1 MSHFYYL
8 CPVIPGLTGDL
19 TRNRRAV
26 PDSTMKILID
36 NGHGIQT
43 KGKRS
48 PDGTLLEYAYTREL
62 ARQIVATLK
71 ARGYD
76 SELLVPE
83 DDDIPLE
90 ERVRRINKIC
100 LTYEP
105 SCPAHRHGRLRPAI
119 SPSSPAPTGDLLP
132 NVILISI
139 HVNAA
144 GDGTKWMNATGWSCY
159 TCKGQTESD
168 RLADCLYKA
177 AEQILKSQTI
187 RTDYARDG
195 DPDWE
200 ENFYILRHSL
210 CPAVLVECFFMDNKN
225 DQKYLLSNSG
235 RESIIDIIVR
245 GVLYFTNLW
254 QKKSTGSILY
264 LL

>member
-1 MSHFYYL
+1 M
-8 CPVIPGLTGDL
+8 PGPTGHL
-19 TRNRRAV
+19 QGNPRAV

-48 PDGTLLEYAYTREL
+48 PDGKLLEYAYTRDL
-62 ARQIVATLK
+62 ARQIVKILQS
-71 ARGYD
+71 RGYD

-83 DDDIPLE
+83 DNDIPLS
-90 ERVRRINKIC
+90 ERVRRTN
-100 LTYEP
+100 
-105 SCPAHRHGRLRPAI
+105 AHCQALGK
-119 SPSSPAPTGDLLP
+119 S
-132 NVILISI
+132 NVILISLHI
-139 HVNAA
+139 NAA
-144 GDGTKWMNATGWSCY
+144 GNGSKWMNATGWSCY

-177 AEQILKSQTI
+177 AEQILENQVI

-210 CPAVLVECFFMDNKN
+210 CPAVLVEQFFMDNKKDLAYLISDEGKRN
-225 DQKYLLSNSG
+225 LIDVIVSGVNMLHTQKFQDF
-235 RESIIDIIVR
+235 IKI
-245 GVLYFTNLW
+245 
-254 QKKSTGSILY
+254 
-264 LL
+264 

>member
-1 MSHFYYL
+1 
-8 CPVIPGLTGDL
+8 
-19 TRNRRAV
+19 
-26 PDSTMKILID
+26 MKILID

-48 PDGTLLEYAYTREL
+48 PDGTLLEYSYTRDL
-62 ARQIVATLK
+62 ARQVVKILK
-71 ARGYD
+71 SRGYD

-83 DDDIPLE
+83 DDDISLE

-105 SCPAHRHGRLRPAI
+105 S
-119 SPSSPAPTGDLLP
+119 SPAPTGDLMP

-177 AEQILKSQTI
+177 AEQILKNQVI

-210 CPAVLVECFFMDNKN
+210 CPAVLTENFFMDSLYDRDFLLNEAGKQAIV
-225 DQKYLLSNSG
+225 DTHIEGIIKYIEPN
-235 RESIIDIIVR
+235 
-245 GVLYFTNLW
+245 
-254 QKKSTGSILY
+254 
-264 LL
+264 

>member
-1 MSHFYYL
+1 MYLGGPVAPICTINKTKSSSSCLQLELVLFYYL
-8 CPVIPGLTGDL
+8 RLWNP
-19 TRNRRAV
+19 RAV
-26 PDSTMKILID
+26 HHSPMKILID

-48 PDGTLLEYAYTREL
+48 PDGKFLEYAYTREI
-62 ARQIVATLK
+62 ARQVVTELK
-71 ARGYD
+71 NKGYD
-76 SELLVPE
+76 AELLVPE
-83 DDDIPLE
+83 EDDIPLS
-90 ERVRRINKIC
+90 ERVRRTN
-100 LTYEP
+100 
-105 SCPAHRHGRLRPAI
+105 AHCQAFGK
-119 SPSSPAPTGDLLP
+119 T

-177 AEQILKSQTI
+177 AVQILKNQVI

-195 DPDWE
+195 DADWE

-210 CPAVLVECFFMDNKN
+210 CPAVLTENFFMDNRDDLEYIQSRAGKQAVV
-225 DQKYLLSNSG
+225 DTHVEGILDYLNC
-235 RESIIDIIVR
+235 
-245 GVLYFTNLW
+245 
-254 QKKSTGSILY
+254 
-264 LL
+264 

>member
-1 MSHFYYL
+1 
-8 CPVIPGLTGDL
+8 
-19 TRNRRAV
+19 
-26 PDSTMKILID
+26 MKILID

-48 PDGTLLEYAYTREL
+48 PDGKLLEYAYTREL
-62 ARQIVATLK
+62 ARQIVKILQS
-71 ARGYD
+71 RDYD
-76 SELLVPE
+76 AELLVPE
-83 DDDIPLE
+83 DDDIPLS
-90 ERVRRINKIC
+90 ERVRRVNEIC

-105 SCPAHRHGRLRPAI
+105 SCPA
-119 SPSSPAPTGDLLP
+119 PTGHP
-132 NVILISI
+132 NVILISL
-139 HVNAA
+139 HLNAA

-177 AEQILKSQTI
+177 AEQFLENQVI

-210 CPAVLVECFFMDNKN
+210 CPAVLVEQFFMDNKK
-225 DQKYLLSNSG
+225 DLAYLISDEGKRNLIDVIVSGLESFCSLSFPFH
-235 RESIIDIIVR
+235 EH
-245 GVLYFTNLW
+245 
-254 QKKSTGSILY
+254 
-264 LL
+264 

>member
-1 MSHFYYL
+1 LPRHPRLDRGSHSESKS
-8 CPVIPGLTGDL
+8 CPRQHHENP
-19 TRNRRAV
+19 NR
-26 PDSTMKILID
+26 

-48 PDGTLLEYAYTREL
+48 PDGTLLEYAYTRDL
-62 ARQIVATLK
+62 ARQIVKILK
-71 ARGYD
+71 SRGYD

-83 DDDIPLE
+83 DDDIPLR
-90 ERVRRINKIC
+90 RVNEIC

-105 SCPAHRHGRLRPAI
+105 LCPT
-119 SPSSPAPTGDLLP
+119 PTGHPD
-132 NVILISI
+132 VILIFL
-139 HVNAA
+139 HLNAA

-177 AEQILKSQTI
+177 AEQILKNQVI

-210 CPAVLVECFFMDNKN
+210 CPAVLVEQFFMDNKKDFAYLISDEGKRN
-225 DQKYLLSNSG
+225 LINVIVIGVEKYLS
-235 RESIIDIIVR
+235 
-245 GVLYFTNLW
+245 
-254 QKKSTGSILY
+254 
-264 LL
+264 

>member
-1 MSHFYYL
+1 
-8 CPVIPGLTGDL
+8 
-19 TRNRRAV
+19 
-26 PDSTMKILID
+26 MKILID

-48 PDGTLLEYAYTREL
+48 PDGTLLEYAYTREI
-62 ARQIVATLK
+62 ARQVVTELK
-71 ARGYD
+71 NKGYD

-83 DDDIPLE
+83 EDDIPLS
-90 ERVRRINKIC
+90 ERVRRTN
-100 LTYEP
+100 
-105 SCPAHRHGRLRPAI
+105 AHCQAFGK
-119 SPSSPAPTGDLLP
+119 T

-144 GDGTKWMNATGWSCY
+144 GDGSKWMNATGWSCY

-177 AEQILKSQTI
+177 AEQILKNQVI

-200 ENFYILRHSL
+200 ENFYILRKSH
-210 CPAVLVECFFMDNKN
+210 CAAVLTENFFMDNHSDLEYIQSQAGK
-225 DQKYLLSNSG
+225 QTIIETHIEGIKKYL
-235 RESIIDIIVR
+235 
-245 GVLYFTNLW
+245 TNRN
-254 QKKSTGSILY
+254 TP
-264 LL
+264 